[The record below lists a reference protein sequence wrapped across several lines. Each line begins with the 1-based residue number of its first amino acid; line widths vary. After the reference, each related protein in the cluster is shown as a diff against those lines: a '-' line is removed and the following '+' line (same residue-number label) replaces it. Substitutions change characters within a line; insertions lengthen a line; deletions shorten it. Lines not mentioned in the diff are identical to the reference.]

1 MIKKGMDTLTMA
13 RKKKELKANELLAR
27 QIIEQY
33 QPETVA
39 DMQNALK
46 DIFGP
51 MFETM
56 LQGEMSQHLGYENN
70 ERREKE
76 TTNRRNG
83 YTKKN
88 VKTSAGEVE
97 IQVPRDREAS
107 FEPKLI
113 PKRQRDVSA
122 IEDKVLS
129 MYAKGLSQRDIAE
142 TIEDIYGFE
151 ISHETISEITDRVI
165 EQLEDWQ
172 NRPLKKFY
180 TFLFVDCLY
189 VTMRKDYET
198 KNYAVYVIL
207 GYTADGIKEILGLW
221 LNESESKHQWMQIF
235 DELKTRGVEDVLF
248 ICMDGVSGLEDGAK
262 AIFPNVLVQRCIVH
276 MIRNSIKYVPNKD
289 YKAFCAHLKK
299 VYGAASLKAA
309 KAEFEKF
316 KQAWSQYPGAVD
328 VWERNWKH
336 VEQLFDYG
344 SAVRKIMYTTNAV
357 ESVNSS
363 FRKVTKKGAFPNE
376 TSLLKLLFLRIKELE
391 KKWNYRPV
399 ANWALV
405 RNQLDVDDRIRERIR
420 KYENGGL

>member
-1 MIKKGMDTLTMA
+1 MA

-56 LQGEMSQHLGYENN
+56 LQGEMSQHIGYENN
-70 ERREKE
+70 ERKEKE

-189 VTMRKDYET
+189 VTIRKDYET

>member
-1 MIKKGMDTLTMA
+1 MDTLRMA

-189 VTMRKDYET
+189 VTIRKDYET

>member
-51 MFETM
+51 MFEAM
-56 LQGEMSQHLGYENN
+56 LQGEMNQHLGYENN
-70 ERREKE
+70 ERIEKE

-88 VKTSAGEVE
+88 VKTSAGKVE
-97 IQVPRDREAS
+97 IRVPRDREAS
-107 FEPKLI
+107 FEPQLI

-151 ISHETISEITDRVI
+151 ISHETISEITDKVI

-276 MIRNSIKYVPNKD
+276 MIRNSI
-289 YKAFCAHLKK
+289 
-299 VYGAASLKAA
+299 
-309 KAEFEKF
+309 
-316 KQAWSQYPGAVD
+316 
-328 VWERNWKH
+328 
-336 VEQLFDYG
+336 
-344 SAVRKIMYTTNAV
+344 
-357 ESVNSS
+357 
-363 FRKVTKKGAFPNE
+363 
-376 TSLLKLLFLRIKELE
+376 
-391 KKWNYRPV
+391 
-399 ANWALV
+399 
-405 RNQLDVDDRIRERIR
+405 
-420 KYENGGL
+420 